1 MVSGGRIRP
10 GPLLIANSSVSRREI
25 SDWRTASAVT
35 RPITIAAAASST
47 SVSATSRV
55 RNDRARSTY
64 CPGLST
70 YPAPRT
76 VWIIGERPAS
86 IFLRR

>member
-1 MVSGGRIRP
+1 MSGGGRLRP
-10 GPLLIANSSVSRREI
+10 GPLLIEARSASSREI
-25 SDWRTASAVT
+25 NECRTASAVT
-35 RPITIAAAASST
+35 SPITTAAAANST

-55 RNDRARSTY
+55 RNDRARSSY
-64 CPGLST
+64 APGLST